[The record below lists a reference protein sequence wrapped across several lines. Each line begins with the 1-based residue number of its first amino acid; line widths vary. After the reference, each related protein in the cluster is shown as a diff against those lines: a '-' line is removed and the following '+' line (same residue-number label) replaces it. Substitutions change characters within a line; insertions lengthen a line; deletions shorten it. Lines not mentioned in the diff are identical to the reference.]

1 MPPKPSARSPRPK
14 RDLKAWM
21 ERVLEKASDVEKDF
35 DTGSVHDLR
44 VALRHCRSIALGLEA
59 LDPAAQWA
67 RMNKAAK
74 KLLRGMGGLR
84 DAHVI
89 EKTVKK
95 LGMKE
100 STSGRSLLLQ
110 MERCAKKGKR
120 QARKRLRAFD
130 RKQWRGWIDEL
141 PGRAAHLRMN
151 SSAAEL
157 IVLTWWNDAW
167 ERHQAAMQSRSKT
180 EIHRL
185 RIGLKRL
192 RYSAES
198 FLPACY
204 VQWGRDLQKLQDLL
218 GDVHDLDVLQGEL
231 SSLLPAVSKTERKKW
246 RAAIQARRAPK
257 LREYREKMS
266 GPKSKWHQ
274 WRSSLPEGK
283 NLDRARAAWLGVWAS
298 YLDPDPDHSRRVA
311 RLAVGIYDG
320 LAAAGLAGMDIAP
333 ARSLL
338 EAAALAHD
346 AGRSYGE
353 KHHRKATYKLVL
365 KQAPPH
371 GWTFAHME
379 MIAQIARYHRGGL
392 PDQQS
397 KTWASIYREDGAG
410 ILLLSGILRLASA
423 LANDR
428 ATNITRLRVRREGE
442 SVAIRAAGY
451 REIGP
456 FASHVA
462 EARHLLE
469 IELNLP
475 VLVMAAPNPASA

>member
-1 MPPKPSARSPRPK
+1 MLPKPSARYPRTK
-14 RDLKAWM
+14 RDLKGWM
-21 ERVLEKASDVEKDF
+21 KRVLEKSSDVERDF

-44 VALRHCRSIALGLEA
+44 VALRHCRSIALGLES

-84 DAHVI
+84 DADVI
-89 EKTVKK
+89 EKTAKK

-100 STSGRSLLLQ
+100 STSGRSLLLR

-130 RKQWRGWIDEL
+130 RKQWRGWTEEL

-151 SSAAEL
+151 SPAAEL
-157 IVLTWWNDAW
+157 IVLKRWNDAW

-180 EIHRL
+180 EIHQL

-192 RYSAES
+192 RYSVES
-198 FLPACY
+198 FLPARY
-204 VQWGRDLQKLQDLL
+204 VRWRRHLQKLQDLL

-231 SSLLPAVSKTERKKW
+231 AGLLPAVSKSERKKW
-246 RAAIQARRAPK
+246 RAAIQARRTPK

-266 GPKSKWHQ
+266 GPKSRWRE
-274 WRSSLPEGK
+274 WRSGLPEGE
-283 NLDRARAAWLGVWAS
+283 NLDRARATWMGVWAG
-298 YLDPDPDHSRRVA
+298 YLDPDTDHSQRVS

-320 LAAAGLAGMDIAP
+320 LAAAGLAEMNIAP

-338 EAAALAHD
+338 EAAALARD

-353 KHHRKATYKLVL
+353 KHHRKATYKLIL
-365 KQAPPH
+365 KQEPPH

-379 MIAQIARYHRGGL
+379 MIAQIARYRRGSL
-392 PDQQS
+392 PDRQS
-397 KTWASIYREDGAG
+397 KTWAKINREDGAG

-428 ATNITRLRVRREGE
+428 AMNIARLRVRREGE
-442 SVAIRAAGY
+442 SVTIRATGY
-451 REIGP
+451 REIEP

-475 VLVMAAPNPASA
+475 VLVTAAPNPTSV